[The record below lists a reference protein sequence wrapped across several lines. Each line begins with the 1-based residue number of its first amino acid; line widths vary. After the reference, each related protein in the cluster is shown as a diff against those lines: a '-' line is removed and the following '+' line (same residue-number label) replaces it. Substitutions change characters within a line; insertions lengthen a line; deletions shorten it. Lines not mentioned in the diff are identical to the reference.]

1 LERLEPQ
8 QSANR
13 NSWRI
18 SIPEMRILQVNSA
31 TNLGGGETHVLELV
45 EALRSRGHD
54 VTVAGRQ
61 GGAVHPQIHFSFRG
75 SADVIS
81 AIRLRQF
88 LKSNAF
94 DIVHAHVARDYT
106 VVAAAALDLPVK
118 VIFTRHLLYS
128 VRSNPL
134 YRRVDGWIAPTSQML
149 ANLDP
154 LRPKRTASI
163 PNWVDL
169 NKFRF
174 SPHPIHQPV
183 HIGLLGQI
191 SPHKGHDD
199 AIEALRQLGPGYRLT
214 IAGKGDESYV
224 ARLRE
229 LSRDLP
235 VEFSGFA
242 EFKEFF
248 EKVDVLLVP
257 SWEEPFGIVIL
268 ESMATGIPVIST
280 TAGGPLDIIRPGLNG
295 ILVPPRNPPALATAV
310 RSLSDVQLRSA
321 IVEHARKRVED
332 AYDIQKVV
340 PKIEAFYLEVLNKG
354 V

>member
-1 LERLEPQ
+1 
-8 QSANR
+8 
-13 NSWRI
+13 
-18 SIPEMRILQVNSA
+18 MRILQVNSA
-31 TNLGGGETHVLELV
+31 SNLGGGETHVLELV
-45 EALRSRGHD
+45 EALRSRAHE

-75 SADVIS
+75 SADVLT

-88 LKSNAF
+88 LKRGAF

-118 VIFTRHLLYS
+118 VIFTRHLLYP
-128 VRSNPL
+128 VRGNPL

-149 ANLDP
+149 AKLDP
-154 LRPKRTASI
+154 LRPKRSALI

-174 SPHPIHQPV
+174 SPHAIHQPV
-183 HIGLLGQI
+183 NIGLLGQI

-199 AIEALRQLGPGYRLT
+199 AIEALRQLGSGYRLI
-214 IAGKGDESYV
+214 IAGRGEESYV
-224 ARLRE
+224 AKLRE
-229 LSRDLP
+229 RSRDLP

-242 EFKEFF
+242 EFREFF
-248 EKVDVLLVP
+248 DKVDVLLVP

-280 TAGGPLDIIRPGLNG
+280 TAGGPLDIIRPGVNG
-295 ILVPPRNPPALATAV
+295 ILVPSRNPPALATAV
-310 RSLSDVQLRSA
+310 RSLSDEHFRGA
-321 IVEHARKRVED
+321 IVEQARKRVEE
-332 AYDIQKVV
+332 AYDIQKVI
-340 PKIEAFYLEVLNKG
+340 PKIEAFYFEILKEG
-354 V
+354 G